1 MYEVPVEFYISRTA
15 GHKHKH
21 IKVEAKQEQHVY
33 RAIAAEPPA
42 PDNSFLSFAVGNE

>member
-1 MYEVPVEFYISRTA
+1 MDEAPVELYASRTA

-21 IKVEAKQEQHVY
+21 IKVEAKQEQHAS